1 MADRNLS
8 QINLNILYGKL
19 GESKKKIRVS
29 VEVRDGTPSPPPP
42 PPNSPEPQQ
51 HQQQV
56 ASSQVVSS
64 ETSRLVSYFD
74 TLEEEDC
81 LSAAERLERVNREP
95 IPPNATRIPGGA
107 ESDEEEW

>member
-1 MADRNLS
+1 M
-8 QINLNILYGKL
+8 
-19 GESKKKIRVS
+19 KIEIKVTLKVVDAS
-29 VEVRDGTPSPPPP
+29 APPPPP

-81 LSAAERLERVNREP
+81 LSAAERLERINLEP
-95 IPPNATRIPGGA
+95 IPPGATFMPGGE
-107 ESDEEEW
+107 ESDDDDLY